1 MNFSD
6 LMWSV
11 VGFLLTVMILSYLI
25 GDNIFFRIA
34 AHIFVGISAGYL
46 TLLLFNQILW
56 PYLVQPLLSW
66 AWIEKIWLIVPLVL
80 ILLLVIAQFPRF
92 AGLGSIPLA
101 YLAGLSA
108 AVAIGGALFGT
119 LIPQSRAIIETFNP
133 ANWYEE
139 PQLASFRIIEAV
151 IMLLGTLGTL
161 AYFHFGRKR
170 NPESEVEERDR
181 PLIFEAWS
189 KVGQVFIG
197 ITLGAVFAGL
207 FSSALMALIDRIFA
221 ISETIS
227 ILFRG
232 G

>member
-1 MNFSD
+1 MNLSD

-25 GDNIFFRIA
+25 GDNVFFRFA
-34 AHIFVGISAGYL
+34 AHLFVGITAGYL
-46 TLLLFNQILW
+46 VLVIVNQVLW
-56 PYLVQPLLSW
+56 PYLLQPLVSW
-66 AWIEKIWLIVPLVL
+66 TWIEKIWLIVPIVL
-80 ILLLVIAQFPRF
+80 ILLLVLGQIPRF
-92 AGLGSIPLA
+92 AGIGSIPLA

-108 AVAIGGALFGT
+108 AIAIGGALFGT
-119 LIPQSRAIIETFNP
+119 LIPQSRTIIEAFNP

-170 NPESEVEERDR
+170 NSENEVEKSER

-197 ITLGAVFAGL
+197 IALGAVFAGL
-207 FSSALMALIDRIFA
+207 FSSALMALIDRIIA

-227 ILFRG
+227 LLFRG

>member
-1 MNFSD
+1 MNLSD

-11 VGFLLTVMILSYLI
+11 VGFLLTVMVLSYLI
-25 GDNIFFRIA
+25 GDNVFFRIA
-34 AHIFVGISAGYL
+34 AHLFVGISAGYL
-46 TLLLFNQILW
+46 ALVIMNQVLW
-56 PYLVQPLLSW
+56 PYLVHPLLSW
-66 AWIEKIWLIVPLVL
+66 TWTEKLWLIVPLVL
-80 ILLLVIAQFPRF
+80 ILLLVISQFRRF
-92 AGLGSIPLA
+92 SGLGSVPLA

-108 AVAIGGALFGT
+108 AIAIGGSLFGT
-119 LIPQSRAIIETFNP
+119 LIPQSKAIIETFNP

-139 PQLASFRIIEAV
+139 SQLASFRIIEAV
-151 IMLLGTLGTL
+151 IMLLGTVGTL

-170 NPESEVEERDR
+170 NPENESEESDR

-197 ITLGAVFAGL
+197 IALGAVFAGL
-207 FSSALMALIDRIFA
+207 FSSALFALIDRIFA
-221 ISETIS
+221 ISETIL